1 MTTNGVFLNYL
12 NSAKKQFEY
21 YKNLGDKTIDQIP
34 EEKLFWQFNQES
46 NSIAIIIKH
55 LNGNMLSRW
64 TDFMTTDGEKEWRNR
79 DVEFD
84 NDIKSKT
91 NLLRIWN
98 DGWQCLFNALDSLSE
113 EDLLKT
119 IYIRNEAYTVQE
131 AINRQLAHYP
141 YHIGQIVFIGKMICN
156 EKWQSLSIPKNKSNA
171 YNIDKMSK
179 KTKLKGVLINDITL
193 SHESFWNTAL
203 SFSLDMANKSIN
215 GKWSVAQNA
224 EHINK
229 VLAPFA
235 KYMTISKL
243 KLEELFGIAQT
254 ESRDENKFV
263 EDYGQV
269 IKGAKAPPNVTPEEK
284 TDYKI
289 SELVENGRVYLKN
302 IIASLNN
309 WSEEELDKYLCP
321 HPLLGK
327 LTVREMFYFMTHHVN
342 HHHKSVQSILVN
354 SPV

>member
-119 IYIRNEAYTVQE
+119 IYIRNEAYTV
-131 AINRQLAHYP
+131 
-141 YHIGQIVFIGKMICN
+141 
-156 EKWQSLSIPKNKSNA
+156 
-171 YNIDKMSK
+171 
-179 KTKLKGVLINDITL
+179 
-193 SHESFWNTAL
+193 
-203 SFSLDMANKSIN
+203 
-215 GKWSVAQNA
+215 
-224 EHINK
+224 
-229 VLAPFA
+229 
-235 KYMTISKL
+235 
-243 KLEELFGIAQT
+243 
-254 ESRDENKFV
+254 
-263 EDYGQV
+263 
-269 IKGAKAPPNVTPEEK
+269 
-284 TDYKI
+284 
-289 SELVENGRVYLKN
+289 
-302 IIASLNN
+302 
-309 WSEEELDKYLCP
+309 
-321 HPLLGK
+321 
-327 LTVREMFYFMTHHVN
+327 
-342 HHHKSVQSILVN
+342 
-354 SPV
+354 